1 MLQDCEVKKFF
12 IVKKVKIY
20 ARIIILIFIDG
31 WIERNVNIALP
42 LSVTFPLNLLLKC
55 ILSHRRL
62 SSMSNAI

>member
-1 MLQDCEVKKFF
+1 MLQDWKVKKFF

-20 ARIIILIFIDG
+20 ARILIFIDG
-31 WIERNVNIALP
+31 WIERDVNIALP

>member
-1 MLQDCEVKKFF
+1 MLQDWEVKKFF

-20 ARIIILIFIDG
+20 ARILIFIDG
-31 WIERNVNIALP
+31 WIERDVNIALP

>member
-20 ARIIILIFIDG
+20 ARILIFIDG
-31 WIERNVNIALP
+31 WIERDVNIALP

>member
-1 MLQDCEVKKFF
+1 MLQDCEGKKFF

-20 ARIIILIFIDG
+20 ARILIFIDG
-31 WIERNVNIALP
+31 WIARDVNIALP

>member
-1 MLQDCEVKKFF
+1 MLQDCEGKKFF

-20 ARIIILIFIDG
+20 ARILIFIDG
-31 WIERNVNIALP
+31 WIERDVNIALP